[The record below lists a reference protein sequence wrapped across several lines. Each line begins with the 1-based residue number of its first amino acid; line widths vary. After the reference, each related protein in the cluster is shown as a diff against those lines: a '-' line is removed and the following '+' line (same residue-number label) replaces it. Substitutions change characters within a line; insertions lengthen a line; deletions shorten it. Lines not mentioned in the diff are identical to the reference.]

1 MATVACPMECDLWA
15 ECLCHMSAISS
26 FSPPVG
32 VFIHSVMTLIDWAPK
47 VDAFH
52 PATKLKFFRWFICC
66 FKLWNFVKLVDW
78 LVFGRKFTTRND
90 PETFLLVSQEPRWP
104 ELSGSL
110 LPREGGLFPSIPHKR
125 RGLFFRATGSLT
137 GPNQP
142 HSSLLAAGCRTEP
155 NNRIFRHFGFNWIIL
170 WNSF

>member
-15 ECLCHMSAISS
+15 ECLCHMSPISS
-26 FSPPVG
+26 FSPSVG

-47 VDAFH
+47 VDTQRQTDFGD
-52 PATKLKFFRWFICC
+52 LCS
-66 FKLWNFVKLVDW
+66 FKLWISWNCRFRYWENSPL
-78 LVFGRKFTTRND
+78 
-90 PETFLLVSQEPRWP
+90 ETSLKHFCSLVSATVAGIIRPIASARGR
-104 ELSGSL
+104 S
-110 LPREGGLFPSIPHKR
+110 FPSIPHKR

-155 NNRIFRHFGFNWIIL
+155 NNRRIRHFGPI
-170 WNSF
+170 